1 MVTVLPQITKLKR
14 IALDLLFPQWCI
26 GCGQEG
32 SYICDACRQSLSWI
46 SPPVC
51 IKCGKPGKEPGL
63 CPVCDHWDSAID
75 GIRAPFLFEGIIRRA
90 VHELK
95 YHNLR
100 ALVPHMA
107 ELLYEYVNSS
117 LLTRDVIV
125 PVPLHGKRLRERGYN
140 QSELLARDLGRLV
153 QVPVDVDTLKR
164 KSYTT
169 PQARTNSVIERK
181 ENVAGAFFCV
191 SKQLAGKRV
200 ILIDDVTTSGAT
212 LDDCAR
218 ALRSAGVVSVWG
230 LVIAIE
236 P

>member
-26 GCGQEG
+26 GCGREG
-32 SYICDACRQSLSWI
+32 SYICDTCRQSLSWI

-51 IKCGKPGKEPGL
+51 VKCGKPGKEPGL
-63 CPVCDHWDSAID
+63 CPVCYHWDSAID
-75 GIRAPFLFEGIIRRA
+75 GIRAPFVFEGIIRRA
-90 VHELK
+90 IHDLK

-100 ALVPHMA
+100 ALVPYMA
-107 ELLYEYVNSS
+107 GLLYEYLNTSP
-117 LLTRDVIV
+117 LPGDVMI
-125 PVPLHGKRLRERGYN
+125 PVPLHRKRLRERGYN
-140 QSELLARDLGRLV
+140 QSDLLAQDLGKLFRL
-153 QVPVDVDTLKR
+153 PVDVDTLKR

-169 PQARTNSVIERK
+169 PQARTNSVIERR
-181 ENVAGAFFCV
+181 ENVSGAFSCTGERLV
-191 SKQLAGKRV
+191 GKRI

-212 LDDCAR
+212 LDACAG
-218 ALRSAGVVSVWG
+218 ALKAAGVVSVWG